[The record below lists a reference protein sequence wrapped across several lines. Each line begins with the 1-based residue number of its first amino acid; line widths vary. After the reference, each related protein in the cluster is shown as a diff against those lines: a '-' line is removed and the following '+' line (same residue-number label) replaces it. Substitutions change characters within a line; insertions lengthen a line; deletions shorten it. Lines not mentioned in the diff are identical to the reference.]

1 MTGRHAEAIELGE
14 QIVARTRAPI
24 FVGVQ
29 AMVFGRAGRLDEA
42 RRLGEELYERAGRGE
57 YVSPASLLALALGLG
72 DAALVSGASPPAPTA
87 ERRRSGWWRPTAGC
101 SIRCAAGRRR
111 SIRLVDSILDN
122 ARPV

>member
-1 MTGRHAEAIELGE
+1 M
-14 QIVARTRAPI
+14 ARTRAPV
-24 FVGVQ
+24 FVGVL

-87 ERRRSGWWRPTAGC
+87 ARRRSRWWRPPAGC
-101 SIRCAAGRRR
+101 STPIAAIRR
-111 SIRLVDSILDN
+111 STTSSTAFSTAPGR
-122 ARPV
+122 